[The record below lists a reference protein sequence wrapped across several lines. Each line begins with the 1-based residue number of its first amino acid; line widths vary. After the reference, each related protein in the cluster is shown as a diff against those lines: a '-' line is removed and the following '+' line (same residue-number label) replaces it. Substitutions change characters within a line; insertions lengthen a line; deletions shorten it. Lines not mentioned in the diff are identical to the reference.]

1 MEYVAIASAVMG
13 AFGQVEAGSQ
23 RRQQYR
29 LQAEQSRLQAE
40 QKALEYTRQGNA
52 VLDRINNANAA
63 AAARAYAGGTMGFE
77 GSSALVQAATER
89 RGGRELLLTQEGA
102 ASARRRRARGRRR
115 AARIGRSNPDCAAT
129 QRRRRPTAARA
140 TGAHPASTRRGDWG
154 RPVTCSADAAGCRG
168 PRSGG
173 FGEVWWY
180 DVV

>member
-1 MEYVAIASAVMG
+1 MEYVAIAAAVMG
-13 AFGQVEAGSQ
+13 AVGQVEAGYQ

-29 LQAEQSRLQAE
+29 LQAEQTRLQAE

-102 ASARRRRARGRRR
+102 ASARRYGFTQ
-115 AARIGRSNPDCAAT
+115 AALFEQAGDTAVAAGWANAAMSIG
-129 QRRRRPTAARA
+129 TAAYQYSKIGGPGMTQA
-140 TGAHPASTRRGDWG
+140 PA
-154 RPVTCSADAAGCRG
+154 PVTDVSATTT
-168 PRSGG
+168 
-173 FGEVWWY
+173 
-180 DVV
+180 DVGSSAWARNYGTNYG